1 MNVATY
7 WVTDTT
13 CILSLLLHG
22 ACPYDDIWGIC
33 VYRVLFFCL
42 EIKSLN
48 IHAMKRA
55 QGNSFLKSFQVRSIF
70 CFD

>member
-7 WVTDTT
+7 GSQTQLEFSV
-13 CILSLLLHG
+13 LLLHG
-22 ACPYDDIWGIC
+22 ACLYDDIWGIC

-42 EIKSLN
+42 EIKSLS